1 MELLVI
7 LLGEFLFFPFV
18 IALAGLCNLVVT
30 AAGLVFEVLILF
42 LPQRAGPAPSENE
55 KTQEPKQSFRLL
67 HPLIKVLAGLC
78 ALIVLM
84 AVLINAFY
92 FESAL
97 KLMAADMARKK
108 GMEISFF
115 SAQGNFFTG
124 FFELRDLKVKTL
136 NSKKTDFDLS
146 ARHVVLDIDMFSIAS
161 SPIKIETLHVEGIEG
176 DVRSKDAPP
185 AKAPAPPPSQGPSPT
200 SPAPE
205 KLKAKKPFVIQDLA
219 LKDIKLRLH
228 KGTHEPLLLSLSS
241 MDSKPLRSQYAIFDT
256 FFRSNIS
263 GDLDGHEIMIRSRE
277 AGQGR
282 ETHWRLDD
290 FPVKV
295 IGQFIDKA
303 PLNWFKD
310 GTLDVTVED
319 QWAYGDQAEIAMD
332 WSLIFNAVKL
342 EAPENTSLTQRA
354 LAAPFVH
361 YINGK
366 DGPVDLSFTLVMN
379 EDQFD
384 GSASL
389 DAAGLWDILVDT
401 MSKKLAQMSGQKKD
415 AIKEGVKDTVDSF
428 KSFLNKKR
436 TGQSEVDEIKAPE

>member
-7 LLGEFLFFPFV
+7 LLGEFLFFPF
-18 IALAGLCNLVVT
+18 IGAI
-30 AAGLVFEVLILF
+30 VFIVNFLLF
-42 LPQRAGPAPSENE
+42 LPGLILDFWVFYPTWKEHRHQGTRSVRKAYKRKIFFP
-55 KTQEPKQSFRLL
+55 FRFILKISTYLL
-67 HPLIKVLAGLC
+67 LLLFF
-78 ALIVLM
+78 
-84 AVLINAFY
+84 INLF
-92 FESAL
+92 
-97 KLMAADMARKK
+97 
-108 GMEISFF
+108 
-115 SAQGNFFTG
+115 
-124 FFELRDLKVKTL
+124 FFEPSLRFIAGQIEKKNGIEVSFSSAEGDLFSGRATFHELKIKRH
-136 NSKKTDFDLS
+136 NQPKTDFDLS

-185 AKAPAPPPSQGPSPT
+185 AMAPAPPPSQGPSPT

-219 LKDIKLRLH
+219 LKGIKLRLH

-263 GDLDGHEIMIRSRE
+263 GDLDGHEIMITSRE

-319 QWAYGDQAEIAMD
+319 QWAYGDHAEIAMD

-366 DGPVDLSFTLVMN
+366 DGPLDLSFTLVMN